1 MIFMNE
7 RFFKKKLRKLSKAP
21 PVLPAGCLRVPMTT
35 MTDVMIPKRE
45 NVRRLLRNLS
55 LKLFQSGAKSNPS

>member
-1 MIFMNE
+1 MKDFL
-7 RFFKKKLRKLSKAP
+7 KKLRKLSKAP

-45 NVRRLLRNLS
+45 NVRRLLRNL
-55 LKLFQSGAKSNPS
+55 